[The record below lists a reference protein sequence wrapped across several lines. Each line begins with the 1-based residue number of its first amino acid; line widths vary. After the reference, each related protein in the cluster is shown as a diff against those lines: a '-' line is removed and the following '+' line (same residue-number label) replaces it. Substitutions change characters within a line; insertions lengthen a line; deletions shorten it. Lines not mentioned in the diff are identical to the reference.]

1 MVQPYFDQKCLY
13 PIGFTSTVED
23 KSFIEKNKTVTYTQS
38 ILDGGYSPKFQIVAS
53 DAVNDPVTE
62 STANAAWTIM
72 MRRIVMC
79 QANDELLQKIKE
91 EDITLAAE
99 KKAMEE
105 ALVLAEMEDGDDDA
119 GTSGTTTSSSSSS
132 SSSSPQEKIS
142 SGRTASGIKKIA
154 SPFRKT
160 NSKITVPIGNL
171 RFGLSIPHVVLM
183 LEGLDGISEIA
194 KQYTYDVRSS
204 RGYKL
209 GLLRRAKGSKKRKKK
224 SDNNVDKIDATKSK
238 KSKSENSLLVGAS
251 GAAGDD
257 AAKESPTK
265 KRSRSEEN
273 LNQSPEPNSTK
284 KRAKKSAQ
292 KATQS
297 TTIPEVP
304 VVVDNAMASPPAE
317 QPQEMASEFDSPA
330 MLSDEPSPTNE
341 IVDLVEDNDNV
352 ADEVASSSSSGSQ
365 KRKADPE
372 MKSNNK
378 DIKRSKSD
386 SKKQAG
392 LMGFFKKKPVGN

>member
-1 MVQPYFDQKCLY
+1 M
-13 PIGFTSTVED
+13 
-23 KSFIEKNKTVTYTQS
+23 
-38 ILDGGYSPKFQIVAS
+38 
-53 DAVNDPVTE
+53 
-62 STANAAWTIM
+62 
-72 MRRIVMC
+72 
-79 QANDELLQKIKE
+79 
-91 EDITLAAE
+91 
-99 KKAMEE
+99 KKRSA
-105 ALVLAEMEDGDDDA
+105 
-119 GTSGTTTSSSSSS
+119 
-132 SSSSPQEKIS
+132 S
-142 SGRTASGIKKIA
+142 SGFGSLSSGI
-154 SPFRKT
+154 S
-160 NSKITVPIGNL
+160 
-171 RFGLSIPHVVLM
+171 
-183 LEGLDGISEIA
+183 
-194 KQYTYDVRSS
+194 
-204 RGYKL
+204 
-209 GLLRRAKGSKKRKKK
+209 
-224 SDNNVDKIDATKSK
+224 SK
-238 KSKSENSLLVGAS
+238 KSKK
-251 GAAGDD
+251 
-257 AAKESPTK
+257 KESPTK

-352 ADEVASSSSSGSQ
+352 ADEVASSSLSGSQ